1 MRRCMRRKGAWY
13 PAGKNPKAPE
23 PIGYCSYCGTALYQP
38 WQFQWMYDEDGQRVR
53 KCKWMRRCCERRR
66 QIPGQEESYRRAVL
80 RYGKDGKERWLEG
93 FAEEREDEDK

>member
-1 MRRCMRRKGAWY
+1 MRRCMRRKGARH
-13 PAGKNPKAPE
+13 PAGKSLKAPE
-23 PIGYCSYCGTALYQP
+23 PIGYCSYCGTALYQS
-38 WQFQWMYDEDGQRVR
+38 WQFHWMYDEDGQRVR

-93 FAEEREDEDK
+93 FAKEREDEDE

>member
-1 MRRCMRRKGAWY
+1 
-13 PAGKNPKAPE
+13 
-23 PIGYCSYCGTALYQP
+23 
-38 WQFQWMYDEDGQRVR
+38 MYDEDGQRVR